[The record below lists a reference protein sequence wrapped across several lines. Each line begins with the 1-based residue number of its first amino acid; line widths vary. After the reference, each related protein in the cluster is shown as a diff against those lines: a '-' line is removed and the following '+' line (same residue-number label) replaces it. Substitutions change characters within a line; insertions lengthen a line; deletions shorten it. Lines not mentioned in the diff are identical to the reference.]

1 MRMTPTDAALV
12 RRVRAG
18 DTEAFRLLVD
28 RHHDDALRYAT
39 HLLGDPADA
48 EDAVQ
53 ETFVR
58 AYRYLASYREQD
70 RFRGWLWRILV
81 NRCRTLAAEGARRP
95 HTSDPSVLA
104 HLADPG
110 SPEVELD
117 RRVLRQDLAEALRT
131 LPIEQREAV
140 LLHFAD
146 GLSYPEMSAATGTG
160 VSALKMRV
168 HRACERL
175 RTILSSRFHHDS
187 TATQE
192 ADLVGRSHD
201 HA

>member
-1 MRMTPTDAALV
+1 MVPSDATLV
-12 RRVRAG
+12 RRVRDG

-58 AYRYLASYREQD
+58 AYRYLGRYREQD
-70 RFRGWLWRILV
+70 RFRGWLWRILI
-81 NRCRTLAAEGARRP
+81 NRCRTLASERARRP
-95 HTSDPSVLA
+95 QPQELDTLAQQPDPA
-104 HLADPG
+104 
-110 SPEVELD
+110 SPDTDLD
-117 RRVLRQDLAEALRT
+117 RRLLRAELASALRT
-131 LPIEQREAV
+131 LPTEQREAV

-146 GLSYPEMSAATGTG
+146 GLSYPQMAAATGAG

-175 RTILSSRFHHDS
+175 RDLLTARRDS
-187 TATQE
+187 ATSPT
-192 ADLVGRSHD
+192 VHSHKTSKDRD

>member
-1 MRMTPTDAALV
+1 MRMVPSDATLV
-12 RRVRAG
+12 RRVRDG

-58 AYRYLASYREQD
+58 AYRYLGRYREQD
-70 RFRGWLWRILV
+70 RFRGWLWRILI
-81 NRCRTLAAEGARRP
+81 NRCRTLASERARRP
-95 HTSDPSVLA
+95 QPQALDTLA
-104 HLADPG
+104 QQADPA
-110 SPEVELD
+110 SPDLDLD
-117 RRVLRQDLAEALRT
+117 RRLLRAELASALQT
-131 LPIEQREAV
+131 LPTEQREAV

-146 GLSYPEMSAATGTG
+146 GLSYPQMAAATGAG

-175 RTILSSRFHHDS
+175 RNLLTPLPNSATSKTSSDDQTSKDR
-187 TATQE
+187 
-192 ADLVGRSHD
+192 D